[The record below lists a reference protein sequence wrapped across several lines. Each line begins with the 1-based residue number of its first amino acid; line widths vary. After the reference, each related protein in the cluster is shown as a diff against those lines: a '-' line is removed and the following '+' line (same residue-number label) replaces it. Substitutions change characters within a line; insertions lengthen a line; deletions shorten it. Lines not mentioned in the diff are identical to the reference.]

1 MAALIWFLPDKN
13 YYISYMM
20 THFQERLVTLAYID
34 LGLSSVIPYTGI
46 FITLTQES
54 LIIVA
59 SSIYFL
65 PRIDPH
71 MNFKMAYR

>member
-1 MAALIWFLPDKN
+1 
-13 YYISYMM
+13 MM
-20 THFQERLVTLAYID
+20 TNFQERLVTLAYID
-34 LGLSSVIPYTGI
+34 LGFSSVIPYTGI
-46 FITLTQES
+46 CITLTQES